1 MHAAHGDPVP
11 HAAVFAAADA
21 DADAMVIT
29 DPDGAGTDDA
39 DDDAIL
45 LAWERKSAKGKK
57 SRSF

>member
-1 MHAAHGDPVP
+1 
-11 HAAVFAAADA
+11 
-21 DADAMVIT
+21 MVIT